1 MSKSTLSAL
10 KSEINTESKKTDST
24 ILSLT
29 DLDRSISRAME
40 DRVGNSARESIKCI
54 CNAISYNADK
64 LFSAANG
71 AVSYMENGF
80 TNIGNQLS
88 ESKRQLSLAKSIV
101 NGLGEV

>member
-1 MSKSTLSAL
+1 MSKSTLSAF

-24 ILSLT
+24 ISSLT
-29 DLDRSISRAME
+29 DLDRSISRSME
-40 DRVGNSARESIKCI
+40 DRVGNSARESIECI
-54 CNAISYNADK
+54 YNAISYNADK

-71 AVSYMENGF
+71 AVSSMEKGYSD
-80 TNIGNQLS
+80 IGNRLS